1 MGLDGIEVC
10 SLTLNDI
17 DEVMVVEK
25 LSFSIPW
32 SKQAFIEEV
41 TNNKFARYIIAKV
54 DGKTVGYAGLWKVF
68 DEGHITNVAVHP
80 EYRRSGVGYTL
91 VRGLIELSIKENI
104 VKLTLEVRRSNIAAQ
119 NLYTKFGFRSEGF
132 RKEYYADNKEDA
144 IIMWKE
150 NVM

>member
-1 MGLDGIEVC
+1 MGPNSIEVC
-10 SLTLNDI
+10 NLTLNDI
-17 DEVMVVEK
+17 DDVMVVEK

-41 TNNKFARYIIAKV
+41 TNNKFARYIIAKL
-54 DGKTVGYAGLWKVF
+54 DGKTVGYAGLWKVLN
-68 DEGHITNVAVHP
+68 EGHITNVAVHP
-80 EYRRSGVGYTL
+80 EYRRSGVGFML
-91 VRGLIELSIKENI
+91 VKGLIELSIKENI
-104 VKLTLEVRRSNIAAQ
+104 DKLTLEVRRSNIAAQ
-119 NLYTKFGFRSEGF
+119 NLYAKFGFKVEGF

>member
-1 MGLDGIEVC
+1 MDSYRIEI
-10 SLTLNDI
+10 SRLTLEDI
-17 DEVMVVEK
+17 DAVMVVEN

-54 DGKTVGYAGLWKVF
+54 NGETVGYAGLWKVC

-80 EYRRSGVGYTL
+80 EFRRSGVGFML
-91 VRGLIELSIKENI
+91 VKSLIDMAKEEAI
-104 VKLTLEVRRSNIAAQ
+104 ERMTLEVRRSNTTAQ
-119 NLYTKFGFRSEGF
+119 NLYAKFGFKVEGY
-132 RKEYYADNKEDA
+132 RKAYYADNKEDA

-150 NVM
+150 DIM

>member
-1 MGLDGIEVC
+1 MGLDAIEVC
-10 SLTLNDI
+10 GLTLNDI
-17 DEVMVVEK
+17 DDVMVVEK

-91 VRGLIELSIKENI
+91 VKGLIELSIKENI
-104 VKLTLEVRRSNIAAQ
+104 EKLTLEVRRSNIAAQ
-119 NLYTKFGFRSEGF
+119 NLYAKFGFRSEGF

>member
-1 MGLDGIEVC
+1 MGPNSIEIC
-10 SLTLNDI
+10 NLTLNDI
-17 DEVMVVEK
+17 DDVMVVEK

-41 TNNKFARYIIAKV
+41 TNNKFARYIIAKL
-54 DGKTVGYAGLWKVF
+54 DGKTVGYAGLWKVLN
-68 DEGHITNVAVHP
+68 EGHITNVAVHP
-80 EYRRSGVGYTL
+80 EYRRSGVGFML
-91 VRGLIELSIKENI
+91 VKGLIELSIKENI
-104 VKLTLEVRRSNIAAQ
+104 DKLTLEVRRSNIAAQ
-119 NLYTKFGFRSEGF
+119 NLYAKFGFKVEGF

>member
-1 MGLDGIEVC
+1 MGLNAIEIC
-10 SLTLNDI
+10 GLTLNDI
-17 DEVMVVEK
+17 NAVMVVER
-25 LSFSIPW
+25 LSFTIPW

-54 DGKTVGYAGLWKVF
+54 DGKTIGYAGMWKVL

-80 EYRRSGVGYTL
+80 EYRRSGVGFML
-91 VRGLIELSIKENI
+91 VKGLLELSIKENI
-104 VKLTLEVRRSNIAAQ
+104 IKLTLEVRRSNIAAQ
-119 NLYTKFGFRSEGF
+119 NLYTKFGFRVEGF